1 VKDAPPYNPAVPVD
15 RMTET
20 YIYNHYDRPG
30 YWMDDS
36 KHES

>member
-1 VKDAPPYNPAVPVD
+1 
-15 RMTET
+15 MTET